1 MAENDLTSYLEE
13 NPRMIGAMFTML
25 LLLSQAGNTVG
36 MLVGPAGP

>member
-25 LLLSQAGNTVG
+25 LLLSQMGGAAAMYTRTT
-36 MLVGPAGP
+36 GP

>member
-25 LLLSQAGNTVG
+25 LLFSQVG
-36 MLVGPAGP
+36 GAAAANQACWGP